1 MNILYLRGHL
11 WSKWGIKEKEL
22 LAPPTSHTV
31 SPQNVPVGMNEKSQK
46 CVHARHGLRACWNRV
61 RIAAEA
67 GWGTRKLLPRTCFI
81 YTPNCL
87 KKPRVNPRL
96 TIPLF
101 SLFYCFPPALLEIFF
116 FVLVDTFSPFWSY
129 YCPSGKRRCV
139 LRMTLALSWCLKAFF
154 LYLLVVMFCSQ
165 RFDRVFR

>member
-1 MNILYLRGHL
+1 MFVFLKLGLGKCHCVPRMVLVISLSLKFTFFLYVNRLNLRGHL

-67 GWGTRKLLPRTCFI
+67 GWGTRKLLPRTCF
-81 YTPNCL
+81 YLYPQV
-87 KKPRVNPRL
+87 P
-96 TIPLF
+96 
-101 SLFYCFPPALLEIFF
+101 E
-116 FVLVDTFSPFWSY
+116 
-129 YCPSGKRRCV
+129 
-139 LRMTLALSWCLKAFF
+139 KAAG
-154 LYLLVVMFCSQ
+154 
-165 RFDRVFR
+165 